1 MADKY
6 LRHKPTGIMYIWQ
19 PAFAQNPEFEE
30 ADSLEPKA
38 AKAPKAPKAT
48 KAPKTAAAP
57 ADAGGAGGEGDGS
70 GGPDDTDDDADD
82 SSVVALTGS
91 DLYPAMMAFG
101 TKELSLGDVVRRA
114 HAESGLSASAWN
126 ALEQPV
132 RDEAIMLT
140 VGRLQAEAAE
150 ADQAASEDASR
161 NLK

>member
-30 ADSLEPKA
+30 ADSFEPKA
-38 AKAPKAPKAT
+38 TPT
-48 KAPKTAAAP
+48 KAPRKRKAASAP

-70 GGPDDTDDDADD
+70 GGPDDPDDDADD

-91 DLYPAMMAFG
+91 DLYPATMAFG

-114 HAESGLSASAWN
+114 HAESGLSATAWN
-126 ALEQPV
+126 ELEQPV

>member
-19 PAFAQNPEFEE
+19 AAFAQNPEFEE

-38 AKAPKAPKAT
+38 TPAPKAPRKRKA
-48 KAPKTAAAP
+48 ASAP
-57 ADAGGAGGEGDGS
+57 ADAGGAGGEGDGA

-82 SSVVALTGS
+82 SSIVALTGS
-91 DLYPAMMAFG
+91 DLYPATMAFG

-114 HAESGLSASAWN
+114 HAESGLSATAWN
-126 ALEQPV
+126 ELDQAV

-150 ADQAASEDASR
+150 ADQAAGEDASR
-161 NLK
+161 GLK